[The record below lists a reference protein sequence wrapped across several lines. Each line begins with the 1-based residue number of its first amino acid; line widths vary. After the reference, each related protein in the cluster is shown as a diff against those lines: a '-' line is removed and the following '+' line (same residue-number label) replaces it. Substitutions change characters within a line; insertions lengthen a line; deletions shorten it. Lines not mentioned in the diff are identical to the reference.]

1 VSKRNRRRNRGVQW
15 LSPRPVS
22 YGMNN
27 LGHVVLLGDS
37 IIDNEHYTEG
47 KPDVAQRLHSILGD
61 DWKVTLLARDG
72 ATTGSLGYQVKD
84 IPEDATHLFLS
95 IGGNDALGE
104 SKILRDTELRTM
116 RETLDELS
124 IMAEMFA
131 WAYSDAVTPLVETG
145 IPLTICSVYDCSF
158 PEGEKYPTLTA
169 LALFNDQIIRF
180 AFANGLPVLDLRT
193 VCTQPE
199 DFELQIEPS
208 AVGGAKIAAAI
219 AGCLE

>member
-1 VSKRNRRRNRGVQW
+1 
-15 LSPRPVS
+15 
-22 YGMNN
+22 MNN
-27 LGHVVLLGDS
+27 LGHIVLLGDS
-37 IIDNEHYTEG
+37 IIDNEHYAQG

-72 ATTGSLGYQVKD
+72 ATTGSLEYQVKD

-104 SKILRDTELRTM
+104 QKILRDTELRTM
-116 RETLDELS
+116 RDSLDELS

-131 WAYSDAVTPLVETG
+131 FSYADAVMPLLETG
-145 IPLTICSVYDCSF
+145 IPLTICSIYDCDF
-158 PEGEKYPTLTA
+158 GENEKYPTLTA
-169 LALFNDQIIRF
+169 LALFNDQIIRY
-180 AFANGLPVLDLRT
+180 AFAHGLPVLDLRT

-219 AGCLE
+219 AGRLHE